1 MVAEQPDGSS
11 AMPTGQVA
19 FRAVGVRKYYPGV
32 KALDGVD
39 LDGYAGEVLAV
50 CGANG
55 AGKSTFAKL
64 LAGVDTP
71 TDGQIMVTGYDHPVR
86 NAAEA
91 EQAGVL
97 MMHQEPLIIDDF
109 TVGENV
115 WLYKL
120 RMGKDIRPW
129 ATKVDT
135 NSAHTREV
143 LQGVGLG
150 HLRTNQ
156 LARDLGPGQRQMLS
170 LSRAAVAKHN
180 IMILDETTASTS
192 EEHFGDILDLVHRE
206 KAAGTHIMFVS
217 HRLNEVFA
225 MSDRIVVLRNGQLV
239 DIVKTADSDPDQVT
253 TLMIGRAL
261 KALDRPAPV
270 DTSGKAPVMSV
281 RDLHGGSAQGVSLD
295 VRPGE
300 IVGLYGLVGSGRSSV
315 ARSITGQKPAAAGT
329 ITVHGEQV
337 TLNSPGAALRKR
349 IAYLTEDRRLE
360 GFVRDFDNGENMSL
374 VVLPQMS
381 KAGVVQ
387 AGVEKSRVRELISEY
402 QVKGGPKT
410 YTSTLSGGNQQKVV
424 VAKWLESDPD
434 FVVLDEPTKGIDV
447 GARNN
452 IYEIIH
458 AVAARG
464 KGVLV
469 VSSEAEEL
477 LSLCHRI
484 LVMRNGEVVDE
495 FDPETADTD
504 LLIRTAL
511 RGKQESHTVDRTDGT
526 DGSTPG
532 SVRMQSRP
540 TDSRTRGASS

>member
-1 MVAEQPDGSS
+1 VTAVQERGEAAQLPPGE
-11 AMPTGQVA
+11 VA
-19 FRAVGVRKYYPGV
+19 FRAVGVKKHYPGV

-39 LDGYAGEVLAV
+39 LEGYAGEVLAV

-71 TDGQIMVTGYDHPVR
+71 TAGEITVTGYPHAIR

-120 RMGKDIRPW
+120 REGKDIRPW
-129 ATKVDT
+129 AQKVDT
-135 NSAHTREV
+135 NDARTREV

-156 LARDLGPGQRQMLS
+156 LAHDLGPGQRQMLS
-170 LSRAAVAKHN
+170 LSRAAVTTHK

-192 EEHFGDILDLVHRE
+192 EEHFRDILDLVARE
-206 KAAGTHIMFVS
+206 KAAGTCIMFVS

-225 MSDRIVVLRNGQLV
+225 MADRIVVLRNGKLV
-239 DIVKTADSDPDQVT
+239 GVVPAADSNPDEIT
-253 TLMIGRAL
+253 TMMIGQAL
-261 KALDRPAPV
+261 KALARPAPAQV
-270 DTSGKAPVMSV
+270 EGKKPVISV
-281 RDLHGGSAQGVSLD
+281 RDLHGGSAKGVSFD
-295 VRPGE
+295 VMPGE

-315 ARSITGQKPAAAGT
+315 ARSITGQKQAAGGT
-329 ITVHGEQV
+329 IEVHGEVVQ
-337 TLNSPGAALRKR
+337 LNSPGAALSKR

-360 GFVRDFDNGENMSL
+360 GFVKDFDNGENMSL
-374 VVLPQMS
+374 VVLPQMA
-381 KAGVVQ
+381 KAGVVD
-387 AGVEKSRVRELISEY
+387 APREKKRIRELIQEF

-410 YTSTLSGGNQQKVV
+410 YTRTLSGGNQQKVV
-424 VAKWLESDPD
+424 VAKWLEADPD

-447 GARNN
+447 GARSN

-458 AVAARG
+458 GVAARG

-469 VSSEAEEL
+469 VSSEADEL

-484 LVMRNGEVVDE
+484 LVMRNGVIADE
-495 FDPETADTD
+495 FDPEHANTD
-504 LLIRTAL
+504 DLIRTAL
-511 RGKQESHTVDRTDGT
+511 THQD
-526 DGSTPG
+526 
-532 SVRMQSRP
+532 
-540 TDSRTRGASS
+540 

>member
-1 MVAEQPDGSS
+1 MSTAARVEEQDHQAPPGE
-11 AMPTGQVA
+11 VA
-19 FRAVGVRKYYPGV
+19 FKAVGVKKHYPGV

-39 LDGYAGEVLAV
+39 LEGYAGSVLGV

-64 LAGVDTP
+64 LAGVESL
-71 TDGQIMVTGYDHPVR
+71 TDGEITITGFPHPVR

-120 RMGKDIRPW
+120 REGKDIRPW
-129 ATKVDT
+129 AQKTDT
-135 NSAHTREV
+135 NSAETRKV

-150 HLRTNQ
+150 HLSTRQ

-170 LSRAAVAKHN
+170 LSRAAVTHHK

-192 EEHFGDILDLVHRE
+192 EEHFNDILDLVDRE
-206 KAAGTHIMFVS
+206 KKAGTSIIFVS

-225 MSDRIVVLRNGQLV
+225 MCDRIAVLRNGKLIKV
-239 DIVKTADSDPDQVT
+239 LNAADSNPDEVT
-253 TLMIGRAL
+253 ALMIGQAL
-261 KALDRPAPV
+261 KALERPAPV
-270 DTSGKAPVMSV
+270 KAEPGQVPVLSV
-281 RDLHGGSAQGVSLD
+281 RDLYGGTANGVSFD
-295 VRPGE
+295 VKPGE
-300 IVGLYGLVGSGRSSV
+300 ILGLYGLVGSGRSSV
-315 ARSITGQKPAAAGT
+315 ARTVTGQRPAVSGS
-329 ITVHGEQV
+329 IKLHGEEV
-337 TLNSPGAALRKR
+337 SLPNPTTAVSKG

-360 GFVRDFDNGENMSL
+360 GFVKDFDNGENMSL
-374 VVLPQMS
+374 VVLPKMA
-381 KAGVVQ
+381 KAGVIDAKQ
-387 AGVEKSRVRELISEY
+387 EKTRIRELISEY
-402 QVKGGPKT
+402 QVKGGTKT

-424 VAKWLESDPD
+424 VAKWMETDPE

-447 GARNN
+447 GARAN

-458 AVAARG
+458 SVAARG

-484 LVMRNGEVVDE
+484 LVMRNGQIVEE
-495 FDPETADTD
+495 FDPEHADTD
-504 LLIRTAL
+504 DLIRTAL
-511 RGKQESHTVDRTDGT
+511 SHQD
-526 DGSTPG
+526 
-532 SVRMQSRP
+532 
-540 TDSRTRGASS
+540 

>member
-1 MVAEQPDGSS
+1 MVTKEETEKQADQLPPGEL
-11 AMPTGQVA
+11 A
-19 FRAVGVRKYYPGV
+19 FKAVGVKKHYPGV

-39 LDGYAGEVLAV
+39 LEGYAGSVLGV

-64 LAGVDTP
+64 LAGVQGL
-71 TDGQIMVTGYDHPVR
+71 TDGEITITGFPHPVR

-97 MMHQEPLIIDDF
+97 MMHQEPLVIDDF

-120 RMGKDIRPW
+120 REGRDIRPW
-129 ATKVDT
+129 AQKVNT
-135 NSAHTREV
+135 NSEETRKV

-150 HLRTNQ
+150 HLSTRQ

-170 LSRAAVAKHN
+170 LSRAAVTHHK

-192 EEHFGDILDLVHRE
+192 EEHFNDILDLVDRE
-206 KAAGTHIMFVS
+206 KKAGTSIIFVS

-225 MSDRIVVLRNGQLV
+225 MCDRIAVLRNGKLIKV
-239 DIVKTADSDPDQVT
+239 LDAAKSNPDEITA
-253 TLMIGRAL
+253 LMIGQAL
-261 KALDRPAPV
+261 KALERPAPV
-270 DTSGKAPVMSV
+270 QTAPGQVPVLSV
-281 RDLHGGSAQGVSLD
+281 RDLYGGTANGVSFD
-295 VRPGE
+295 VNPGE
-300 IVGLYGLVGSGRSSV
+300 ILGLYGLVGSGRSSV
-315 ARSITGQKPAAAGT
+315 ARSVTGQRPAVSGS
-329 ITVHGEQV
+329 IKLHGNEVRLPNPTVAVSKG
-337 TLNSPGAALRKR
+337 

-360 GFVRDFDNGENMSL
+360 GFVKDFDNGENMSL
-374 VVLPQMS
+374 VVLPRMA
-381 KAGVVQ
+381 KAGVVD
-387 AGVEKSRVRELISEY
+387 AKREKTRIRELIGEY
-402 QVKGGPKT
+402 QVKGGTKT

-424 VAKWLESDPD
+424 VAKWLETDPE

-447 GARNN
+447 GARAN

-458 AVAARG
+458 SVAARG

-484 LVMRNGEVVDE
+484 LVMRNGQIVEE
-495 FDPETADTD
+495 FDPEHADTD
-504 LLIRTAL
+504 DLIRTAL
-511 RGKQESHTVDRTDGT
+511 SHQD
-526 DGSTPG
+526 
-532 SVRMQSRP
+532 
-540 TDSRTRGASS
+540 

>member
-1 MVAEQPDGSS
+1 MVTAAEQIEREAHQLPVGEL
-11 AMPTGQVA
+11 A
-19 FRAVGVRKYYPGV
+19 FKAVGVKKYYPGV

-39 LDGYAGEVLAV
+39 LEGYAGEVLAI

-71 TDGQIMVTGYDHPVR
+71 TEGEIRVTGHPRPVH

-129 ATKVDT
+129 AKKVDT
-135 NSAHTREV
+135 NSEETRQV
-143 LQGVGLG
+143 LRSMGLG
-150 HLRTNQ
+150 HLRTSQ

-170 LSRAAVAKHN
+170 LTRALVTTHK

-192 EEHFGDILDLVHRE
+192 EEHFNDILDLVQRE
-206 KAAGTHIMFVS
+206 KEAGTCIIFVS

-225 MSDRIVVLRNGQLV
+225 MCDRIAVLRNGKLIDV
-239 DIVKTADSDPDQVT
+239 VKASESDPDQIT
-253 TLMIGRAL
+253 TLMIGQAL
-261 KALDRPAPV
+261 KALARPAPAQ
-270 DTSGKAPVMSV
+270 TSGKNPVISV
-281 RDLHGGSAQGVSLD
+281 RDLYGGSARGVSFD
-295 VRPGE
+295 VAPGE

-315 ARSITGQKPAAAGT
+315 ARSITGQKKAASGT
-329 ITVHGEQV
+329 IMIHGEVVQ
-337 TLNSPGAALRKR
+337 LNSPGAALAKR
-349 IAYLTEDRRLE
+349 VAYLTEDRRLE
-360 GFVRDFDNGENMSL
+360 GFVKDFDNGQNMTL
-374 VVLPQMS
+374 VVLPRMA

-387 AGVEKSRVRELISEY
+387 AGVEKSRVRELIKEF
-402 QVKGGPKT
+402 QVKGGPRT

-424 VAKWLESDPD
+424 VAKWLEADPD

-447 GARNN
+447 GARAN

-458 AVAARG
+458 ALAARG

-484 LVMRNGEVVDE
+484 LVMRNGQIAGE
-495 FDPETADTD
+495 FDPEHADTD
-504 LLIRTAL
+504 DLIRTAL
-511 RGKQESHTVDRTDGT
+511 THQD
-526 DGSTPG
+526 
-532 SVRMQSRP
+532 
-540 TDSRTRGASS
+540 